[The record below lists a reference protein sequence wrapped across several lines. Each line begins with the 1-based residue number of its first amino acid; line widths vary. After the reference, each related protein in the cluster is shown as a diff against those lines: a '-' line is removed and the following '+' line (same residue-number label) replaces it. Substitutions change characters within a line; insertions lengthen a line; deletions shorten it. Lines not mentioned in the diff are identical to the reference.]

1 MEIFLQDIRYAVRKL
16 ARTPSFTV
24 IAVATLALAIGATTA
39 VFSIVNG
46 VLLKPLP
53 FRDPDEVMII
63 GSLSKEGKLVH
74 LSPPDYLSYRDQ
86 THSFVGMAQI
96 QSRNSANLTIAGS
109 DPMRLNAASV
119 GAKFFDL
126 LGTPMEL
133 GRGFLA
139 GEDEHGATKV
149 VVLSDKLWRNQ
160 FAGDRA
166 IMGRAVSI
174 NGDSYRVV
182 GVAPPSLTYPERPDL
197 WLPFE
202 LEPWMIDPSNRGA
215 HFIQAIA
222 RVRPGVT
229 PEAAKRDMLAVGDRL
244 KREYPN
250 SNANFSGAA
259 EQLRTYITGDVR
271 SALFTMFG
279 AVAFV
284 LLIACAN
291 VANLLLVRAATRE
304 TEMAVRTALGAGRT
318 RIVRQLVTESV
329 LLSVA
334 GAAVGGALAAWA
346 VDGIVA
352 FGPKGL
358 PRLDDISVD
367 GRVLAFS
374 ALVAI
379 VTGLVFGLAPAL
391 HATKT
396 ELGQML
402 REGLRGSGG
411 RRGAQRTRSA
421 LVVTEM
427 ALAVVLLIGAGLLI
441 RSFVKLLQ
449 VDPGFNT
456 SHVLAFDVTVPQKK
470 YPFDR
475 DIRRF
480 AQQIRDGVMQ
490 IPGTK
495 SIAVADASPLSAGGM
510 HVTFDIGG
518 RAPMPADK
526 RMIADIRPVSSTYF
540 STMGIQLLRGR
551 TFTKDEESFGPPPV
565 LVVTQAF
572 VKKYFP
578 NEEAIGKHLSIG
590 IGHDTAGT
598 GTEVKMAGEIVGV
611 INDIH
616 QADLS
621 KDPPPAVYAG
631 WGTLPLNDMA
641 FLVRSDARLQPL
653 ASAIRQ
659 YVRSVDPEMPIYDLR
674 TMDDAVVESVA
685 QPRFYMLLLTAF
697 AGIALLL
704 AALGIYGV
712 ISYTVSQRT
721 RELGIR
727 IALGA
732 TQDRVVRLVLG
743 QGVGLTVSGIVIG
756 LVGAFW
762 LVHVLATLLYG
773 VNATDSLTFAS
784 VAVVLLGVAAIASYV
799 PARRAARVDPV
810 IAMRAE

>member
-1 MEIFLQDIRYAVRKL
+1 V
-16 ARTPSFTV
+16 
-24 IAVATLALAIGATTA
+24 
-39 VFSIVNG
+39 
-46 VLLKPLP
+46 
-53 FRDPDEVMII
+53 
-63 GSLSKEGKLVH
+63 
-74 LSPPDYLSYRDQ
+74 
-86 THSFVGMAQI
+86 
-96 QSRNSANLTIAGS
+96 
-109 DPMRLNAASV
+109 
-119 GAKFFDL
+119 
-126 LGTPMEL
+126 
-133 GRGFLA
+133 
-139 GEDEHGATKV
+139 
-149 VVLSDKLWRNQ
+149 
-160 FAGDRA
+160 
-166 IMGRAVSI
+166 
-174 NGDSYRVV
+174 
-182 GVAPPSLTYPERPDL
+182 
-197 WLPFE
+197 
-202 LEPWMIDPSNRGA
+202 
-215 HFIQAIA
+215 
-222 RVRPGVT
+222 
-229 PEAAKRDMLAVGDRL
+229 
-244 KREYPN
+244 
-250 SNANFSGAA
+250 
-259 EQLRTYITGDVR
+259 
-271 SALFTMFG
+271 
-279 AVAFV
+279 
-284 LLIACAN
+284 
-291 VANLLLVRAATRE
+291 
-304 TEMAVRTALGAGRT
+304 
-318 RIVRQLVTESV
+318 
-329 LLSVA
+329 
-334 GAAVGGALAAWA
+334 
-346 VDGIVA
+346 
-352 FGPKGL
+352 
-358 PRLDDISVD
+358 
-367 GRVLAFS
+367 
-374 ALVAI
+374 
-379 VTGLVFGLAPAL
+379 
-391 HATKT
+391 
-396 ELGQML
+396 
-402 REGLRGSGG
+402 
-411 RRGAQRTRSA
+411 
-421 LVVTEM
+421 
-427 ALAVVLLIGAGLLI
+427 
-441 RSFVKLLQ
+441 
-449 VDPGFNT
+449 
-456 SHVLAFDVTVPQKK
+456 
-470 YPFDR
+470 
-475 DIRRF
+475 
-480 AQQIRDGVMQ
+480 
-490 IPGTK
+490 
-495 SIAVADASPLSAGGM
+495 
-510 HVTFDIGG
+510 
-518 RAPMPADK
+518 
-526 RMIADIRPVSSTYF
+526 DIRPVSSTYF

-784 VAVVLLGVAAIASYV
+784 VAAVLLGVAAIASYV